1 MGEMEESRKGDQNEE
16 RRVSW
21 GSQKSKKEEDVQ
33 GCAGGRR
40 LSDGG
45 KLQACSSAC
54 EDPSD
59 WST

>member
-33 GCAGGRR
+33 GCAGG
-40 LSDGG
+40 

-54 EDPSD
+54 EDASD
-59 WST
+59 WSTVHAPE